1 MSKTKPTTAQAAS
14 KRTDPLDRDGDG
26 HPGGSLPGN
35 QTAPY
40 AEGEQPGET
49 QNSDAP
55 LRTYAF
61 ALRQF
66 ETTEVPDADRIAEL
80 RRRAVAVFGEDT
92 TDIQTR
98 FGDLVIATCANQ
110 PGEPSREPL
119 VVAAGDDHVRPETLL
134 EAAQELA
141 IDYWGH
147 TDYDVQ
153 MEGDRAVARRHE
165 PAEEPDPADTFT
177 AEEIAAGKT
186 PVIEAEGEQVATA
199 ADATATAELAR
210 VDLDTAPGDQPRTV
224 AVNVE
229 QLRLLAQNKWLYK
242 SEHGFGAASGA
253 PFVDQ
258 ATVDV
263 WIEAGLCTWSETAGN
278 HGGVRI
284 THEGRRV
291 LGVAQRAA

>member
-1 MSKTKPTTAQAAS
+1 MTKTKPATAQAAS

-40 AEGEQPGET
+40 AEGEQP
-49 QNSDAP
+49 DA
-55 LRTYAF
+55 
-61 ALRQF
+61 
-66 ETTEVPDADRIAEL
+66 
-80 RRRAVAVFGEDT
+80 AV
-92 TDIQTR
+92 
-98 FGDLVIATCANQ
+98 
-110 PGEPSREPL
+110 
-119 VVAAGDDHVRPETLL
+119 
-134 EAAQELA
+134 QELA
-141 IDYWGH
+141 EQLDLDPALDG
-147 TDYDVQ
+147 
-153 MEGDRAVARRHE
+153 AE
-165 PAEEPDPADTFT
+165 PEAAKPIEEPEQDGQPEPGDTFT
-177 AEEIAAGKT
+177 PEEIAAGKT

-242 SEHGFGAASGA
+242 SDQGFGAASGA

-263 WIEAGLCTWSETAGN
+263 WIDAGLCTWSATAGN